1 MTKYKCFWFEIE
13 EGDTH
18 FYVYI
23 YYNGT
28 QAHVVKSLT
37 EEGVIKKAQQWV
49 DDEGFEWLGVE

>member
-1 MTKYKCFWFEIE
+1 MTKYKCFWFELE
-13 EGDTH
+13 DNGTV
-18 FYVYI
+18 FWLYI

-37 EEGVIKKAQQWV
+37 EEGAIKKAQYWV